1 MEKEERKLPSDF
13 FERFEALENQVAEIK
28 SILTNLKSSDT
39 NIESEKL
46 EQVVK
51 KVEESVKEVGNSV
64 SEMKKE
70 DSNVENETVEDE
82 IEKEDDEEIFE
93 KDSDDKKSDSSEET
107 QTDEIKESIKKD
119 QVKFEE
125 DPFKRIEDS
134 SSSDKS
140 SNFENKSE
148 KIHYQDSKSQK
159 GFSESKETK
168 PNNYIEFIK
177 KFFLM
182 ASIIL
187 ILICGSSYLA
197 IYAKNN
203 VVKLLIIL
211 TFSTI
216 MTYVGFQNLLKGKK
230 NVLSFFLSGTG
241 SGLYLVAI
249 LASHFAFKFI
259 DSTSM
264 LILAGFWSWSFI
276 YSYKYTKQFFI
287 VAISY
292 AGALFASFSG
302 IGIVFDKT
310 VDNYWLVYCYL
321 ILTGFYIDYF
331 SKKYMT
337 LNECKVVD
345 YMNLIS
351 GFALILFALEKDVST
366 ATSSLLLLISFYFI
380 LRDLFIKEKNGFAIF
395 CSVFFVLLF
404 SIIDILN
411 FYFIVKKIDI
421 LDIFK
426 AKKLLVYPCFAY
438 FVFNASIFLLANKYS
453 KFKQLVLFLTGLAA
467 GIFVAIL
474 FGVDYSMIGGISIFM
489 IIPAILD
496 NKKEEKEY
504 IYCIYSFLVIDLLL
518 FSHNLFYSHLPDAFV
533 FFLFIVTNTI
543 ILYLIFNSS
552 KFYRFIVFYAVE
564 IFVCIFLIDYIGEYI
579 YISNPPY
586 KFGFF
591 DILLNE
597 DYAPI
602 ATIFSVFSS
611 CFISLLALIGWF
623 KEWRKEY
630 LSDIKKFALF
640 AFSRLTSVF
649 EGKFDYLNYLV
660 DLKYIFLFN
669 AMCFINF
676 IIAVVCILSF
686 SQFYILLSI
695 FAFSSALLYLQSCVV
710 VKFFKNNI
718 WICGLEGFL
727 LFWFSVL
734 RLFDLSFISPFMSLV
749 GFVFGFMCVY
759 IGFCIR
765 AESLRVLGLSASL
778 LMILKFIIFDS
789 FLGYSDVLL
798 AKTIAT
804 GIGGLCCFGI
814 TWVYGKLEKM
824 NSFNEKVD
832 KLNEELEKMNEDLE
846 RKK

>member
-1 MEKEERKLPSDF
+1 MEKEERKLSSDF
-13 FERFEALENQVAEIK
+13 LERFEALENQVAEIK
-28 SILTNLKSSDT
+28 SILTNLKLSDT
-39 NIESEKL
+39 NIEPEKL

-51 KVEESVKEVGNSV
+51 NVEESVKEVGNSI

-70 DSNVENETVEDE
+70 DSQEESKVDN
-82 IEKEDDEEIFE
+82 IEKEIELAKEEKE
-93 KDSDDKKSDSSEET
+93 DKIEEPIKNVEE
-107 QTDEIKESIKKD
+107 QTKKED
-119 QVKFEE
+119 VKFEE
-125 DPFKRIEDS
+125 DPFKKIEGS

-140 SNFENKSE
+140 SNFENKNEKANEENRTKKEASE
-148 KIHYQDSKSQK
+148 PKKAK
-159 GFSESKETK
+159 N
-168 PNNYIEFIK
+168 NNYIEFIK

-203 VVKLLIIL
+203 LLKLFIIL
-211 TFSTI
+211 AFSTV
-216 MTYVGFQNLLKGKK
+216 MTYLGFQNLLKGKK
-230 NVLSFFLSGTG
+230 NILSFFMSGTG

-287 VAISY
+287 VAIAY

-310 VDNYWLVYCYL
+310 IDNYWIVYFYLV
-321 ILTGFYIDYF
+321 LTGIYIDYF

-351 GFALILFALEKDVST
+351 GFALILFAIDKDVYT
-366 ATSSLLLLISFYFI
+366 ATSSFLLLISFYLI

-395 CSVFFVLLF
+395 FSVFFVLLF
-404 SIIDILN
+404 SLIDIVN
-411 FYFIVKKIDI
+411 YFGVI
-421 LDIFK
+421 LKFE
-426 AKKLLVYPCFAY
+426 LVYACLVY
-438 FVFNASIFLLANKYS
+438 FVLNACIFLLANKYS
-453 KFKQLVLFLTGLAA
+453 KYKQLVLSLTGLAA
-467 GIFVAIL
+467 GIFVVVL
-474 FGVDYSMIGGISIFM
+474 FVVQYSMIGGLSIFM
-489 IIPAILD
+489 IIPVILD

-504 IYCIYSFLVIDLLL
+504 ILCVYPFLILDLLI
-518 FSHNLFYSHLPDAFV
+518 FSHNLFYNHVPNVVAFL
-533 FFLFIVTNTI
+533 LFVVVNLI
-543 ILYLIFNSS
+543 ILYSIFSSS
-552 KFYRFIVFYAVE
+552 KFYRFVVFYAIE
-564 IFVCIFLIDYIGEYI
+564 IFVCVFLVNYIGDYIYV
-579 YISNPPY
+579 SSRPY
-586 KFGFF
+586 RFDFF
-591 DILLNE
+591 DVFFNKE
-597 DYAPI
+597 YAPI
-602 ATIFSVFSS
+602 AAIFSVFSS
-611 CFISLLALIGWF
+611 CFISFLAFIGWF
-623 KEWRKEY
+623 KEWRKEIIN
-630 LSDIKKFALF
+630 DINKFALF
-640 AFSRLTSVF
+640 AFSRLTSIF
-649 EGKFDYLNYLV
+649 EGKFDYVNYLV
-660 DLKYIFLFN
+660 DLKYIVLFN
-669 AMCFINF
+669 TICFINF
-676 IIAVVCILSF
+676 MIAVVFILNF

-710 VKFFKNNI
+710 VKFFKDNI

-727 LFWFSVL
+727 LFWFSIL
-734 RLFDLSFISPFMSLV
+734 RLFDLSFVSPFMSLV

-759 IGFCIR
+759 IGFNIR
-765 AESLRVLGLSASL
+765 AESLRVLGMSASL

-789 FLGYSDVLL
+789 FLGYSDVFL

-804 GIGGLCCFGI
+804 GIGGICCFGI

-832 KLNEELEKMNEDLE
+832 KLNEELEKMNEELDN
-846 RKK
+846 KK